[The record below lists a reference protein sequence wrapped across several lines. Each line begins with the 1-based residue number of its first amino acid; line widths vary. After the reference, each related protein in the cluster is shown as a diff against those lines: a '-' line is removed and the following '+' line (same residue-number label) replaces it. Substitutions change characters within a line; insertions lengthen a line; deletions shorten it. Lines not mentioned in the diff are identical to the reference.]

1 MPTLRPDKGGRWLA
15 RVVLDGRQIACKMFP
30 PGKKFGPQWRAA
42 KKWEE
47 EQLAKAIQEQEIRT
61 DLERLMVWGN
71 DYLSHAQRTM
81 SHKTYVEKQL
91 VMRDF
96 STFAARPGLPLW
108 KTSALHGRTAF

>member
-47 EQLAKAIQEQEIRT
+47 EQLAKGDSGT
-61 DLERLMVWGN
+61 GDP
-71 DYLSHAQRTM
+71 H
-81 SHKTYVEKQL
+81 
-91 VMRDF
+91 
-96 STFAARPGLPLW
+96 GL
-108 KTSALHGRTAF
+108 GTAYGLGE

>member
-47 EQLAKAIQEQEIRT
+47 EQLAKAIQET
-61 DLERLMVWGN
+61 GDP
-71 DYLSHAQRTM
+71 H
-81 SHKTYVEKQL
+81 
-91 VMRDF
+91 
-96 STFAARPGLPLW
+96 GL
-108 KTSALHGRTAF
+108 GTAYGLGE